1 MPCMDRRETVAQLL
15 NAFGVTSDRP
25 LGSGQESDVFAI
37 DDRRVL
43 RLYRHPPDQRQL
55 ARLANFY
62 ALLDRR
68 DAPFMVPEMIDF
80 GERDGI
86 AYAVEVRVSGIDL
99 AKALGQMEGEE
110 RFQAIRNYVDAAGS
124 VRSLK
129 HPQAQFGEVIAASPV
144 RRETWAEFVVAR
156 AAQCLEEQRPLLI
169 GVLERP
175 ERGISALEAGL
186 ASRAAA
192 GPSLVHG
199 DYFPEN
205 VMVADDGRVCGIIDF
220 GALTLI
226 GDADLDLAC
235 AVLNLTGMA
244 GVTPEDRRVG
254 LKRAEALGLTRETLD
269 LYGLYYAF
277 RFLGALRENDGLF
290 RWCVRTIREACGW
303 W

>member
-1 MPCMDRRETVAQLL
+1 MDKPETVARLL

-43 RLYRHPPDQRQL
+43 RLYRRPPDQQHL
-55 ARLANFY
+55 AQLANFY
-62 ALLDRR
+62 TRLDRR
-68 DAPFMVPEMIDF
+68 DAPFMVPEIIDF

-86 AYAVEVRVSGIDL
+86 AYAVEVRVGGIDL
-99 AKALGQMEGEE
+99 AKALGRMVGKA
-110 RFQAIRNYVDAAGS
+110 RFQAIRNYVDAAAAI
-124 VRSLK
+124 RSLK

-156 AAQCLEEQRPLLI
+156 AVQGLEEHRRLLI
-169 GVLERP
+169 GVLEHP
-175 ERGISALEAGL
+175 ERGISALEARL

-192 GPSLVHG
+192 SPNLVHG

-205 VMVADDGRVCGIIDF
+205 VVVADDSRVCGVIDF

-244 GVTPEDRRVG
+244 GVTPEDRLVA

-269 LYGLYYAF
+269 LYSLYYAF
-277 RFLGALRENDGLF
+277 RFLGARRENDGLF
-290 RWCVRTIREACGW
+290 RWCVRTIREACGPYFC
-303 W
+303 

>member
-1 MPCMDRRETVAQLL
+1 MDRPETVGQLL
-15 NAFGVTSDRP
+15 NAFGVASDKP

-43 RLYRHPPDQRQL
+43 RVYRRPCDERHL
-55 ARLANFY
+55 ARLATFY
-62 ALLDRR
+62 AQLDRC
-68 DAPFMVPEMIDF
+68 DAPFTVPEIIEF

-99 AKALGQMEGEE
+99 AKALGWMEGEE
-110 RFQAIRNYVDAAGS
+110 RFHAIRNYVDAAAA

-129 HPQAQFGEVIAASPV
+129 HPQAQFGEVIVASPV
-144 RRETWAEFVVAR
+144 RRDTWAEFVVAR
-156 AAQCLEEQRPLLI
+156 AVQCLDEHRHLLI
-169 GVLERP
+169 GMLERP

-186 ASRAAA
+186 ASRVA
-192 GPSLVHG
+192 PSLSLVHG

-205 VMVADDGRVCGIIDF
+205 VMVADDGCVCGVIDF
-220 GALTLI
+220 GALSLI

-244 GVTPEDRRVG
+244 GVTPEDRRIA
-254 LKRAEALGLTRETLD
+254 LKRAEALGLTRDTLD

-277 RFLGALRENDGLF
+277 RLLGALRENDGLF
-290 RWCVRTIREACGW
+290 RWCVRTIREACGSW
-303 W
+303 

>member
-1 MPCMDRRETVAQLL
+1 MDRPKTVAQLL
-15 NAFGVTSDRP
+15 NTFGVTSDRP

-43 RLYRHPPDQRQL
+43 RLYRRPCDERHL
-55 ARLANFY
+55 ARLATFY
-62 ALLDRR
+62 ARLGRC
-68 DAPFMVPEMIDF
+68 DAPFMVPEIVEF

-86 AYAVEVRVSGIDL
+86 TYAVEVRVSGVDL
-99 AKALGQMEGEE
+99 AKALGWMEGEE
-110 RFQAIRNYVDAAGS
+110 RFHAIRNYVDAATA

-129 HPQAQFGEVIAASPV
+129 HPQVLFGEIIAAGPV
-144 RRETWAEFVVAR
+144 RRDTWAEFVVAR
-156 AAQCLEEQRPLLI
+156 AVQCLDEHRHLLG

-186 ASRAAA
+186 VSRAAA
-192 GPSLVHG
+192 SPNLVHG

-205 VMVADDGRVCGIIDF
+205 VMVADDGRICGVIDF

-244 GVTPEDRRVG
+244 GVTPEDRRVAQ
-254 LKRAEALGLTRETLD
+254 KRAAALGLTRETLD

-277 RFLGALRENDGLF
+277 RFLGAVRENDGLF
-290 RWCVRTIREACGW
+290 RWCVRTIREACGSW
-303 W
+303 

>member
-1 MPCMDRRETVAQLL
+1 MDRPETVARLL
-15 NAFGVTSDRP
+15 NAFGVKFDRP

-43 RLYRHPPDQRQL
+43 RLYRRSSDRRHL

-62 ALLDRR
+62 TRLDRR
-68 DAPFMVPEMIDF
+68 DAPFIVPEIIEF
-80 GERDGI
+80 GEREGI
-86 AYAVEVRVSGIDL
+86 AYAVETRVSGIDS
-99 AKALGQMEGEE
+99 AKALGRLEGEK
-110 RFQAIRNYVDAAGS
+110 RFQAIRTYVEAATAI
-124 VRSLK
+124 RSLK
-129 HPQAQFGEVIAASPV
+129 YPQTEFGEVIAANPV

-156 AAQCLEEQRPLLI
+156 AVQCLDEHRHLLV

-175 ERGISALEAGL
+175 ERGISALEARL
-186 ASRAAA
+186 VSRSAAS
-192 GPSLVHG
+192 PSLVHG

-205 VMVADDGRVCGIIDF
+205 VMLANDGRICGVIDF

-244 GVTPEDRRVG
+244 GVTPEDRRVA
-254 LKRAEALGLTRETLD
+254 LKRAEALGLTKETLD

-277 RFLGALRENDGLF
+277 RFLGAQRENDGLF
-290 RWCVRTIREACGW
+290 RWCMRTIREACGSD
-303 W
+303 

>member
-1 MPCMDRRETVAQLL
+1 MDRPESVTRLL
-15 NAFGVTSDRP
+15 NAFSVRFGGP

-43 RLYRHPPDQRQL
+43 RLYRSPCDQRQL
-55 ARLANFY
+55 ARLASFY

-68 DAPFMVPEMIDF
+68 EAPFVVPEIIEF

-86 AYAVEVRVSGIDL
+86 AYAVEARVSGIDL
-99 AKALGQMEGEE
+99 AKALGRLEGEA
-110 RFQAIRNYVDAAGS
+110 RFQAIRNYADAALAI
-124 VRSLK
+124 RSLK
-129 HPQAQFGEVIAASPV
+129 HPQAQFGEVIADNPI
-144 RRETWAEFVVAR
+144 RRETWAEFVIAR
-156 AAQCLEEQRPLLI
+156 AVQCLDEHGHLLI

-192 GPSLVHG
+192 RPSLVHG

-205 VMVADDGRVCGIIDF
+205 VMVADDGRVCGVIDF

-244 GVTPEDRRVG
+244 GATPEDRRVA
-254 LKRAEALGLTRETLD
+254 LERAEAIGLTRETLD

-277 RFLGALRENDGLF
+277 RFLGARRDSDGLF
-290 RWCVRTIREACGW
+290 RWCVRTIREACGSW
-303 W
+303 

>member
-1 MPCMDRRETVAQLL
+1 MDRPETVGQLL
-15 NAFGVTSDRP
+15 NAFSVASDKP

-43 RLYRHPPDQRQL
+43 RLYRHPCDERHL
-55 ARLANFY
+55 ARLATFY
-62 ALLDRR
+62 ARLDRS
-68 DAPFMVPEMIDF
+68 DAPFMVPEIIEF

-86 AYAVEVRVSGIDL
+86 AYAVELRVSGIDL
-99 AKALGQMEGEE
+99 AKALGRMEGEE
-110 RFQAIRNYVDAAGS
+110 RFHAIRNYVHAAAA

-144 RRETWAEFVVAR
+144 RRDTWAKFVVAR
-156 AAQCLEEQRPLLI
+156 AVQCLDEHRHLLI

-186 ASRAAA
+186 ASRHAAS
-192 GPSLVHG
+192 PSLVHG

-205 VMVADDGRVCGIIDF
+205 VMVADDGCVCGVIDF

-235 AVLNLTGMA
+235 AVLNLTGMV
-244 GVTPEDRRVG
+244 GVTPEDRRIA
-254 LKRAEALGLTRETLD
+254 LKRAEALGLTRDTLD

-277 RFLGALRENDGLF
+277 RFLGALRKNDGLF
-290 RWCVRTIREACGW
+290 RWCVRTIREACGSW
-303 W
+303 

>member
-1 MPCMDRRETVAQLL
+1 MDRPKTVAQLL
-15 NAFGVTSDRP
+15 NAFDVTSDKP

-43 RLYRHPPDQRQL
+43 RLYRGPCDERHL
-55 ARLANFY
+55 ARLATFY
-62 ALLDRR
+62 ARLDRR
-68 DAPFMVPEMIDF
+68 DAPFMVPEIIEF
-80 GERDGI
+80 GEHNGV
-86 AYAVEVRVSGIDL
+86 AYAVELRVSGIDL
-99 AKALGQMEGEE
+99 AKALGRMEGEE
-110 RFQAIRNYVDAAGS
+110 RLRAIRNYVDAAAA

-129 HPQAQFGEVIAASPV
+129 HPQAEFGEVIAASPV
-144 RRETWAEFVVAR
+144 RHDSWADFVVAR
-156 AAQCLEEQRPLLI
+156 AAQCLDEHRHLLG

-192 GPSLVHG
+192 SPSLVHG
-199 DYFPEN
+199 DHFPEN
-205 VMVADDGRVCGIIDF
+205 VMVTDDGRVCGVIDF

-244 GVTPEDRRVG
+244 GMTLDDRRIA
-254 LKRAEALGLTRETLD
+254 LKRAEAHGLTRDTLD

-277 RFLGALRENDGLF
+277 RFLGALRENDGQ
-290 RWCVRTIREACGW
+290 RGHGNARSGCRP
-303 W
+303 

>member
-1 MPCMDRRETVAQLL
+1 MDRPESVAQLL

-25 LGSGQESDVFAI
+25 LGSGQESDVFAV

-43 RLYRHPPDQRQL
+43 RLYRGPFDQRHP

-62 ALLDRR
+62 ARLDRR
-68 DAPFMVPEMIDF
+68 DAPFMVPEMIEF
-80 GERDGI
+80 GERGGI

-99 AKALGQMEGEE
+99 AKTLGRMEGEA
-110 RFQAIRNYVDAAGS
+110 RVQAIRNYVDAAAAI
-124 VRSLK
+124 RSLK
-129 HPQAQFGEVIAASPV
+129 YPQAEFGEIIGASPV
-144 RRETWAEFVVAR
+144 RRETWPEFVIAR
-156 AAQCLEEQRPLLI
+156 AVQCLDEYRHLLI

-175 ERGISALEAGL
+175 ERGIAALEAGL
-186 ASRAAA
+186 ASRAAS
-192 GPSLVHG
+192 PSLVHG

-205 VMVADDGRVCGIIDF
+205 VMVADDGSVCGVIDF

-244 GVTPEDRRVG
+244 GVTPEDRRVA
-254 LKRAEALGLTRETLD
+254 LRRAEALGLTRKTLD

-277 RFLGALRENDGLF
+277 RFLGARRESDGLF
-290 RWCVRTIREACGW
+290 RWCVRTIREACGSC
-303 W
+303 

>member
-1 MPCMDRRETVAQLL
+1 MDRPETVAQLL
-15 NAFGVTSDRP
+15 NAFGVTSDKP
-25 LGSGQESDVFAI
+25 LGAGQESDVFAI

-43 RLYRHPPDQRQL
+43 RLYRHPCDERHL
-55 ARLANFY
+55 ARLATFY
-62 ALLDRR
+62 ARLNRR
-68 DAPFMVPEMIDF
+68 DAPFMVPEIIEF

-99 AKALGQMEGEE
+99 AKALGRMEGEE
-110 RFQAIRNYVDAAGS
+110 RLHAIRNYVDAAVA

-129 HPQAQFGEVIAASPV
+129 HPQAQFGEIIAASPV
-144 RRETWAEFVVAR
+144 RRDTWAEFVVAR
-156 AAQCLEEQRPLLI
+156 AVQCLDEHRHLLI

-192 GPSLVHG
+192 SPSLVHG

-205 VMVADDGRVCGIIDF
+205 VMVADDGCVCGVIDF

-244 GVTPEDRRVG
+244 GVTPEDRRIA
-254 LKRAEALGLTRETLD
+254 LKRAEALGLTRDTLD
-269 LYGLYYAF
+269 LYGLFYAF

-290 RWCVRTIREACGW
+290 RWCVRTIREACGSW
-303 W
+303 

>member
-1 MPCMDRRETVAQLL
+1 MDRPETVAQLL
-15 NAFGVTSDRP
+15 NAFGVTSDRS

-43 RLYRHPPDQRQL
+43 RLYRGPADQRHL

-62 ALLDRR
+62 ARLDRR
-68 DAPFMVPEMIDF
+68 DAPFIVPEMIEF

-99 AKALGQMEGEE
+99 SKALARMEGEE
-110 RFQAIRNYVDAAGS
+110 RFQAIRNYVDAATAI
-124 VRSLK
+124 RSLK
-129 HPQAQFGEVIAASPV
+129 HPQAQFGEIIAASPV
-144 RRETWAEFVVAR
+144 RRETWAEFVVTR
-156 AAQCLEEQRPLLI
+156 AVQCLDEHRHLLS

-175 ERGISALEAGL
+175 ERGISAVEAGL
-186 ASRAAA
+186 ASRATAR
-192 GPSLVHG
+192 PNLVHG

-205 VMVADDGRVCGIIDF
+205 VMVADDGRVCGVIDF

-235 AVLNLTGMA
+235 AILNLTGMA
-244 GVTPEDRRVG
+244 GVTPEDRRVAM
-254 LKRAEALGLTRETLD
+254 KRAEALGLTRETLD

-290 RWCVRTIREACGW
+290 RWCVRTIREACASW
-303 W
+303 

>member
-1 MPCMDRRETVAQLL
+1 MDRPEAVAQLL
-15 NAFGVTSDRP
+15 NTFGVTSGKP

-43 RLYRHPPDQRQL
+43 RLYRRAPDQRHLAQL
-55 ARLANFY
+55 AIFY
-62 ALLDRR
+62 ARLDRR
-68 DAPFMVPEMIDF
+68 DAPFMVPEIMEF

-86 AYAVEVRVSGIDL
+86 AYAVEMRVSGIDL
-99 AKALGQMEGEE
+99 AKALGRMEGEE
-110 RFQAIRNYVDAAGS
+110 RFHAIRNYVDAAAT
-124 VRSLK
+124 VRYLK

-144 RRETWAEFVVAR
+144 RRDTWAEFVVAR
-156 AAQCLEEQRPLLI
+156 AVQCLDEDRRLLI

-175 ERGISALEAGL
+175 ERGIAALEAGL

-192 GPSLVHG
+192 RPSLVHG

-205 VMVADDGRVCGIIDF
+205 VMVADDGRVCGVIDF

-244 GVTPEDRRVG
+244 GVTPEDRRVA
-254 LKRAEALGLTRETLD
+254 LKRAEALGLKTETLD

-277 RFLGALRENDGLF
+277 RFLGAVRESDGLL
-290 RWCVRTIREACGW
+290 RWCVRTIRGACGP
-303 W
+303 

>member
-1 MPCMDRRETVAQLL
+1 MDRPESVGQLL
-15 NAFGVTSDRP
+15 NAFGVTSGRP

-43 RLYRHPPDQRQL
+43 RLYRGPFDQRHL
-55 ARLANFY
+55 ARLAKFY
-62 ALLDRR
+62 TQLDSRG
-68 DAPFMVPEMIDF
+68 APFMVPEMIEF

-99 AKALGQMEGEE
+99 AKALGRMQGEA
-110 RFQAIRNYVDAAGS
+110 RVQAIRNYVDAAAAI
-124 VRSLK
+124 RSLK
-129 HPQAQFGEVIAASPV
+129 YPQAEFGEVIAAGPV

-156 AAQCLEEQRPLLI
+156 AVQCLDEYRHLLI

-175 ERGISALEAGL
+175 ERGIAALEAGL
-186 ASRAAA
+186 TSRATS
-192 GPSLVHG
+192 PSLVHG

-205 VMVADDGRVCGIIDF
+205 VMVADDGRVCGVIDF

-235 AVLNLTGMA
+235 AVLNLTGMT
-244 GVTPEDRRVG
+244 GVTPDDKRVA
-254 LKRAEALGLTRETLD
+254 LKRAESLGLTRETLH

-277 RFLGALRENDGLF
+277 RFLGARRESDGLF
-290 RWCVRTIREACGW
+290 RWCVRTIREACGSC
-303 W
+303 

>member
-1 MPCMDRRETVAQLL
+1 MNRPETVAQLL
-15 NAFGVTSDRP
+15 NAFGVTSDKP

-43 RLYRHPPDQRQL
+43 RLYRRPLDERHL
-55 ARLANFY
+55 ARLATFY
-62 ALLDRR
+62 ARLDRS
-68 DAPFMVPEMIDF
+68 DAPFMVPEIIEF

-86 AYAVEVRVSGIDL
+86 TYAVEGRVSGIDL
-99 AKALGQMEGEE
+99 ANSRMEREG
-110 RFQAIRNYVDAAGS
+110 RFHAIRNYVDAAAA

-144 RRETWAEFVVAR
+144 RRDTWAEFVVAR
-156 AAQCLEEQRPLLI
+156 AVQCLDEHRHFLI

-186 ASRAAA
+186 ASRHAAS
-192 GPSLVHG
+192 PSLVHG

-205 VMVADDGRVCGIIDF
+205 VMVADDGCVCGVIDF

-235 AVLNLTGMA
+235 AVLNLTGMT
-244 GVTPEDRRVG
+244 GVTPEDRG
-254 LKRAEALGLTRETLD
+254 IALKRAEALGVTRDTLD
-269 LYGLYYAF
+269 LYDLYYAF

-290 RWCVRTIREACGW
+290 RWCVRTIREACGSS
-303 W
+303 